1 LAAVRAELGRIHPKL
16 VDGNVRALRDILKLD
31 LAVQHTAMRI
41 LAILGC
47 VALLLASVGTY
58 GVMAYVVNSRTREI
72 GIRLAVGAT
81 RTHAMVLILS
91 MGLHLGLLA
100 IVIGVPI
107 AMGLATILRSQ
118 IEGISPFDPI
128 SFVVVILSVLTAL
141 IVACWIPA
149 RRAARIDPMEA
160 LRYE

>member
-1 LAAVRAELGRIHPKL
+1 
-16 VDGNVRALRDILKLD
+16 LRDILKLD